1 MTENNS
7 LVREKKVMSKKKSG
21 VKTQGRKEVEVGN
34 LLLGNDKNSFIVNYL
49 LSYLLRLSFQD

>member
-21 VKTQGRKEVEVGN
+21 VKTQGRKEVEVGT
-34 LLLGNDKNSFIVNYL
+34 LLIGNDKNSFIVNYL